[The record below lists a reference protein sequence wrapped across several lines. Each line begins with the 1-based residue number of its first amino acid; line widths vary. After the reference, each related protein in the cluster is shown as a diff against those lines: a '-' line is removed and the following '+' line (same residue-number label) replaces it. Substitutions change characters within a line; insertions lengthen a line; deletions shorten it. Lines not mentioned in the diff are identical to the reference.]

1 MSAENSI
8 LVSVERQNVND
19 DSVII
24 LAIFM
29 SQGDTVSCDDI
40 VMEIETSKTNFEVTS
55 PADGYLQLHVK
66 VDDEVEIGAP
76 LFSIQAQGASI
87 DGATNAP
94 SSPGEQTKDE
104 AIADEGAPAQGDILL
119 SKAAEQRR
127 QELGVPIASLKGHG
141 WVTVGDVEQAAGLR
155 TKTNPTSSDT
165 TAATPEKRQTMLSEI
180 TTEYDVKRKTKRK
193 QAESNNL
200 TFYGDALPQSTI
212 WIDIEVSGTRVV
224 SPPYLFEETI
234 ADIVVYES
242 SKLLKNYPNLNAF
255 HINARQY
262 GEYDEVNFGISFDN
276 GENLKVL
283 AIEKS
288 DRLSLAEI
296 QNRIETLLHL
306 YESGDSISQDL
317 LTAATVTL
325 SDLSQSAA
333 SSLLPLL
340 NGAQS
345 LILGIARRGPLTYSV
360 AASFDH
366 RVADGLMV
374 SEFLGEL
381 NERICSYF
389 RSSTESPEP
398 SCFLCAKTMSEELK
412 FGNRAMLTVK
422 RADGTDAVMCRN
434 CFEGW

>member
-1 MSAENSI
+1 MSVEDPI
-8 LVSVERQNVND
+8 LVRVERQNVND

-29 SQGDTVSCDDI
+29 SEGDTVSCDDI

-76 LFSIQAQGASI
+76 LFSIQTQGASI
-87 DGATNAP
+87 DDRHNAP
-94 SSPGEQTKDE
+94 SSPREQTKDE
-104 AIADEGAPAQGDILL
+104 TIADGEVPAQGNIVL

-127 QELGVPIASLKGHG
+127 AELGVPIASLKGHG
-141 WVTVGDVEQAAGLR
+141 WITVDDVEQAAGLR
-155 TKTNPTSSDT
+155 TKTNSTSSDT
-165 TAATPEKRQTMLSEI
+165 TVASPEKRQTMLSEI
-180 TTEYDVKRKTKRK
+180 TSGYDKKRKTKRK

-224 SPPYLFEETI
+224 RPPYLFEDTI
-234 ADIVVYES
+234 GDIVVYES

-255 HINARQY
+255 HINERQY
-262 GEYDEVNFGISFDN
+262 GAYEEVNFGISFDS

-283 AIEKS
+283 AIERT
-288 DRLSLAEI
+288 DRFSLAEI
-296 QNRIETLLHL
+296 QSRIESLLYL
-306 YESGDSISQDL
+306 YESGDSIPQDL

-345 LILGIARRGPLTYSV
+345 LILGLARRDPLTYSI

-374 SEFLGEL
+374 SEFLGKL
-381 NERICSYF
+381 SERVCSYF

>member
-1 MSAENSI
+1 MSAEDPI
-8 LVSVERQNVND
+8 LVCVERQNVND
-19 DSVII
+19 DSVIV

-29 SQGDTVSCDDI
+29 SEGDAVSCDDI

-55 PADGYLQLHVK
+55 PADGYLKLLVK

-76 LFSIQAQGASI
+76 LFSIQTQPASI
-87 DGATNAP
+87 DGVPDAP
-94 SSPGEQTKDE
+94 SSPREQTTNE
-104 AIADEGAPAQGDILL
+104 TIADVGAPAGDDVLL

-127 QELGVPIASLKGHG
+127 QELGVTVASLKGRG
-141 WVTVGDVEQAAGLR
+141 WVTAGDVEQAAGLR
-155 TKTNPTSSDT
+155 TTTNSISSDT
-165 TAATPEKRQTMLSEI
+165 TVAAPERRQTLLSEI
-180 TTEYDVKRKTKRK
+180 TSGFLKKRKSKRK

-212 WIDIEVSGTRVV
+212 WVDIEVSGTRVV
-224 SPPYLFEETI
+224 QPPYLFEDTI

-255 HINARQY
+255 HINERQY
-262 GEYDEVNFGISFDN
+262 GEYEEVNFGISYDS
-276 GENLKVL
+276 GQNLKVL
-283 AIEKS
+283 AIENS

-296 QNRIETLLHL
+296 QNRIESLLYL
-306 YESGDSISQDL
+306 YESGDSIPQDL

-345 LILGIARRGPLTYSV
+345 LILGLSRRTPHSYSV

-366 RVADGLMV
+366 RVSDGLMV
-374 SEFLGEL
+374 SEFLGKL
-381 NERICSYF
+381 NERVVSYF
-389 RSSTESPEP
+389 RSSTERPEP